1 MEDALYCKDLHDPI
15 ESASAKPSS
24 MSDKKW
30 EKMHSKKL
38 WCIRQCIEI
47 SVFHHVSHETKA
59 NTFWKKLKSLY
70 ERKSAQNKVLA
81 IRKLALLK
89 LKGKDPLSSI

>member
-1 MEDALYCKDLHDPI
+1 MMEDALYCKDLHDPI

-38 WCIRQCIEI
+38 WCIR
-47 SVFHHVSHETKA
+47 
-59 NTFWKKLKSLY
+59 
-70 ERKSAQNKVLA
+70 
-81 IRKLALLK
+81 
-89 LKGKDPLSSI
+89 